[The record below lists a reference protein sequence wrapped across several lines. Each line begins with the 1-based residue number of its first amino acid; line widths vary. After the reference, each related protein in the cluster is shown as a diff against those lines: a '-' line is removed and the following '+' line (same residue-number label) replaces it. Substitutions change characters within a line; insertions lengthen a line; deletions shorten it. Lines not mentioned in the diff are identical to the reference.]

1 MENILTEQEI
11 KKELLEISLGKEVTT
26 EDIYKLI
33 LFSKNSIEKIN
44 IFIPASFKINEDSII
59 SFFKYAYNM
68 RDKQK
73 KDGNDRIVSII
84 ENRILQCFHE
94 ANPLLKYKLFDY
106 KSFFLENQTL
116 FEETLSQFSK
126 DTVTRYPKRGLYM
139 DRYLMFNIPDDLRKD
154 IVDAGKA
161 FQVRNIYNIQWLR
174 KMVENKEK
182 IDIFSF
188 SFVFRHHVTYGM
200 NSLLDSVV
208 NKKPLNVVEEFMLD
222 TSKYNEG
229 LYRLLNPSEIIP
241 LYILDNM
248 DVFYDL
254 FIDSCDECKQYHKYL
269 LFEDDIF
276 WNKNPELLVKA
287 MKGFINDPNVDNSKF
302 LYTIHPKVM
311 LQVPDDLVKEL
322 DNSGK
327 YFTINDAFEKNWV
340 EIMKL
345 EESLVNKQD
354 NLSSFSLSENYFRLL
369 KEHMLALLESKPL
382 TKGSE
387 ESELFFSGEYKQ
399 KKDFVNMFYMDEIA
413 TIKVLE
419 NLPLF
424 YSLIVNHKNEEFV
437 KQVDSFF
444 IQNYAELKY
453 FMKNITFKSK
463 SEVYNLMLSSKD

>member
-1 MENILTEQEI
+1 MTEQEI
-11 KKELLEISLGKEVTT
+11 KKELLEISLGKEVTK

-44 IFIPASFKINEDSII
+44 IFIPASFKINEDSIN
-59 SFFKYAYNM
+59 SFFEYAYSM

-73 KDGNDRIVSII
+73 KDGNEHIVSII

-94 ANPLLKYKLFDY
+94 ATPLQKYKLFDY

-126 DTVTRYPKRGLYM
+126 DTVTRHSKRRVYM
-139 DRYLMFNIPDDLRKD
+139 DRNLMFNIPDDLRKD

-161 FQVRNIYNIQWLR
+161 FQVRNIYNLKWLR

-188 SFVFRHHVTYGM
+188 PFIFCSQVTYGM
-200 NSLLDSVV
+200 NLLLDSVL
-208 NKKPLNVVEEFMLD
+208 NKKPVHVVEEFMLGN
-222 TSKYNEG
+222 SKYNESFYS
-229 LYRLLNPSEIIP
+229 LFNPSETIP

-248 DVFYDL
+248 DVFYDV
-254 FIDSCDECKQYHKYL
+254 FIDTWEECKQYHRYL

-276 WNKNPELLVKA
+276 WNKNPELFGKA
-287 MKGFINDPNVDNSKF
+287 IKGFINDPNVDNLKF

-311 LQVPDDLVKEL
+311 LQIPDDLVKEL

-327 YFTINDAFEKNWV
+327 YFTINDTFEKNWV

-345 EESLVNKQD
+345 EDSLVNKQD
-354 NLSSFSLSENYFRLL
+354 NLSSFSLSENFFSLL
-369 KEHMLALLESKPL
+369 KSNILDLFESKHL
-382 TKGSE
+382 TKSSE
-387 ESELFFSGEYKQ
+387 EYKLFISGEYKQ

-424 YSLIVNHKNEEFV
+424 YSLLVNNNDEGFV
-437 KQVDSFF
+437 KQVDTFF
-444 IQNYAELKY
+444 IRNYAELKY
-453 FMKNITFKSK
+453 FMKNITLKSK
-463 SEVYNLMLSSKD
+463 SNHVV

>member
-1 MENILTEQEI
+1 MTEQEI
-11 KKELLEISLGKEVTT
+11 KKELLEISLGKEVKK

-44 IFIPASFKINEDSII
+44 IFIPSSFKITEDSLT
-59 SFFKYAYNM
+59 SFFEYAYNM

-73 KDGNDRIVSII
+73 KDGNEHIVSII

-94 ANPLLKYKLFDY
+94 ATPLQKYKLFDY

-126 DTVTRYPKRGLYM
+126 DTVTRCPKRGLYM

-161 FQVRNIYNIQWLR
+161 FQVRNIYNIKWLR

-188 SFVFRHHVTYGM
+188 PFIFRSQVTYGM
-200 NSLLDSVV
+200 NLLLDSVV
-208 NKKPLNVVEEFMLD
+208 NKKPVNVVEEFLLV
-222 TSKYNEG
+222 TSKYSEEFYS
-229 LYRLLNPSEIIP
+229 LFDPSEALP

-254 FIDSCDECKQYHKYL
+254 FIGSCDECKQYHKYL

-276 WNKNPELLVKA
+276 WSKNPELFGKA

-327 YFTINDAFEKNWV
+327 YFTINDTFEKNWS

-345 EESLVNKQD
+345 EKSLVNKQD
-354 NLSSFSLSENYFRLL
+354 NLSSFSLSETFFSIL
-369 KEHMLALLESKPL
+369 KENILDLLESNPL

-387 ESELFFSGEYKQ
+387 EYELFFSGEYKQ
-399 KKDFVNMFYMDEIA
+399 KKDFENIFYMDEIA

-424 YSLIVNHKNEEFV
+424 YSLIVNHKNVEFV

-444 IQNYAELKY
+444 IQNYEELKY
-453 FMKNITFKSK
+453 FMKNVTFKSK
-463 SEVYNLMLSSKD
+463 SEVYNLRLSSKD